1 VLLPGGEPAGEL
13 ATERLVLRTPRRGDL
28 ADLDLA
34 IHETLDELVRW
45 LPWAQPGH
53 SRADTRRYLRSARIA
68 RARRRAIELAI
79 QSRHSGELLGMIS
92 LHRID
97 WLRRSAGMGYWIR
110 RTSWGKGL
118 ATEAARAALDLG
130 FNGCGLHRIEVHIA
144 VENRASQRVA
154 EKLGLVREGVARG
167 VEFVNGRYLDH
178 IQYALLRS
186 DVTSPQA

>member
-1 VLLPGGEPAGEL
+1 
-13 ATERLVLRTPRRGDL
+13 L

-68 RARRRAIELAI
+68 RVRRRAIELAI
-79 QSRHSGELLGMIS
+79 QSRQSGELLGMIS

-118 ATEAARAALDLG
+118 ATEAARAAVDLG